1 MLSHCNSSHWKHAIP
16 TPTYTALGIRTAPL
30 IQFIFFSIVSH
41 QHVANNFLGFIK
53 KKKKKRKKRKK
64 AFEKWKQRIRLHC
77 WSTFTA
83 IICVFHH
90 PTCRDYKHHLIQ
102 ILQSTIC
109 LDSYCLVSLI
119 FLPSVHGFQI
129 IFFVSFQQPELSWTP
144 PPCLPKKPSSFACQ
158 HEKQLSQFQTL
169 DLIHASKTY
178 RSHEL
183 ATEITQKQSVEHATL
198 IKYTTGIPYFSA
210 WGFSSE

>member
-16 TPTYTALGIRTAPL
+16 TPTNAALGIRTAPL

-53 KKKKKRKKRKK
+53 KKKKGGGEK
-64 AFEKWKQRIRLHC
+64 AFEKWKQSIRLHC
-77 WSTFTA
+77 WSTFTTT
-83 IICVFHH
+83 ICVFHH

-119 FLPSVHGFQI
+119 FHPSIHGFQI
-129 IFFVSFQQPELSWTP
+129 IFFVSFQQSEWSWTP
-144 PPCLPKKPSSFACQ
+144 FACLPKKPFLC
-158 HEKQLSQFQTL
+158 L
-169 DLIHASKTY
+169 
-178 RSHEL
+178 
-183 ATEITQKQSVEHATL
+183 
-198 IKYTTGIPYFSA
+198 SA
-210 WGFSSE
+210 WKTTESVSNFGLDSCKQKIQITWVSYRNYSETKCGACHFD